1 MSWCWSVNRELS
13 PSVSYAEGGGDGEPS
28 GSKPL
33 LGSSHNVVNVI
44 LVHDY
49 TTLRASGLSAK
60 LGAEIVNI
68 DLAVAESFHG
78 LKTIPREKKIKS
90 VS

>member
-1 MSWCWSVNRELS
+1 MSC
-13 PSVSYAEGGGDGEPS
+13 AEGGDEDSEPS

-33 LGSSHNVVNVI
+33 LGSSHDVVNVI

-49 TTLRASGLSAK
+49 TTLRASCLGAK

-78 LKTIPREKKIKS
+78 LKTIPKGKKS
-90 VS
+90 Q